1 MELAAIHQAR
11 ALAFVEPID
20 FNPQGKAFYPD
31 LVEAI
36 AGRYSFQKF
45 PQKPEELD
53 ESKGIAFALGKLG
66 GTAIEELIIY
76 THGLLLG
83 TRVSTQESRRL
94 LEEAIQ
100 WGVKDLGLVSRPI
113 SRWQYASQLTFYSKF
128 SLTTIHPAVERLA
141 DSTAKVVNEIVG
153 ENLTYELTGILIDYD
168 QLKRKHPLGRF
179 SIQRRDNT
187 PFSENKYFSD
197 APLPTDVHIKLLEE
211 FEATISR
218 K

>member
-11 ALAFVEPID
+11 TLGFVEPID
-20 FNPQGKAFYPD
+20 LNPRGKVFYPQ

-36 AGRYSFQKF
+36 VARYGFQKF
-45 PQKPEELD
+45 PQKPEEFD
-53 ESKGIAFALGKLG
+53 ESKGVSFAVGRLGD
-66 GTAIEELIIY
+66 TVIDEFIIY

-83 TRVSTQESRRL
+83 TRVSTQESKRL

-100 WGVKDLGLVSRPI
+100 WGTKVGLVNRPV

-128 SLTTIHPAVERLA
+128 SLTGVNPAVQKLA
-141 DSTAKVVNEIVG
+141 DNIAQTVG
-153 ENLTYELTGILIDYD
+153 GLIGKSLKYELTTVTVDYD
-168 QLKRKHPLGRF
+168 QLETKHAIGRF

-211 FEATISR
+211 FEAAISN